1 VKRVV
6 PLALTA
12 ALAFL
17 AVTVWRSQL
26 FTVQKPGD
34 HPHALAVRA
43 AAERATVEVDAVL
56 PAVPVGMQHLRDK
69 DGVLVIHYWAPWE
82 RDGAAQVTALDS
94 LAHLPE
100 LAGLRVAVVCF
111 DPFPSVARYVGRHRL
126 RVPVLLDTEHALRR
140 ALPCPSIPYTYVLDR
155 AGRIAVAQDGEVDW
169 LSEQTRAGLRSVL
182 KEPAIIEPARDI
194 PSTTS

>member
-6 PLALTA
+6 PLALFAT
-12 ALAFL
+12 LAVL

-34 HPHALAVRA
+34 RPRALAVRDVSK
-43 AAERATVEVDAVL
+43 RATAHVDAVL
-56 PAVPVGMQHLRDK
+56 PAVPVGMEHLRDQ

-82 RDGAAQVTALDS
+82 RDGATQIAALDS
-94 LAHLPE
+94 LAHLSE

-111 DPFPSVARYVGRHRL
+111 DPFPSVARYVARRRL

-140 ALPCPSIPYTYVLDR
+140 TLPCPSVPYTYVLDR
-155 AGRIAVAQDGEVDW
+155 AGRIATAQDGEVDW
-169 LSEQTRAGLRSVL
+169 LSEATRAGLRSVL
-182 KEPAIIEPARDI
+182 EEPTDISPTRDV
-194 PSTTS
+194 PSSAS